1 MICIHKTNVSFE
13 AIEIEK
19 RVRKIFVAMTG
30 SLDALIGSDLQKKIF
45 ITIRKFANNG
55 CIKISL

>member
-19 RVRKIFVAMTG
+19 RVRKIFAAMTG
-30 SLDALIGSDLQKKIF
+30 SLDALIGLDFQKKIF
-45 ITIRKFANNG
+45 ITIRKFSNNG

>member
-1 MICIHKTNVSFE
+1 MIYFHKTNVLFE
-13 AIEIEK
+13 TIEIEK
-19 RVRKIFVAMTG
+19 LVPLTG
-30 SLDALIGSDLQKKIF
+30 FLDALIGLDLQNKIF